1 MLHKTRG
8 LVLNYIRYRDTS
20 IIVRVY
26 TEDFGIQGYVVNNI
40 RTGRS
45 KGNRIALFQ
54 PMSLLHMVVYYQPNR
69 DLHRISE
76 VRPTVPLQHIPFEI
90 VKSSIALFVTEM
102 LGKSL
107 KEESGSPILFRFLV
121 DSVLF
126 LENAPTDFENFHLA
140 FLLQLAF
147 YLGFG
152 PNGATEF
159 EEQLRENAVPF
170 IPDTETIDAL
180 NAFLRLP
187 YGTPVRLSRANR
199 HQLLDAIV
207 AYYGVHIDSLG
218 EVRSLA
224 VLREVMG

>member
-1 MLHKTRG
+1 MLYKTRG

-26 TEDFGIQGYVVNNI
+26 TELFGIQGYVVNNI
-40 RTGRS
+40 RTARS

-54 PMSLLHMVVYYQPNR
+54 PMTLLDMVVYHQDSR

-90 VKSSIALFVTEM
+90 VRSSIALFVTEM

-107 KEESGSPILFRFLV
+107 KEEAGSPILFRFLV

-126 LENAPTDFENFHLA
+126 LENAPSDFENFHLA

-152 PNGATEF
+152 PESAAEF
-159 EEQLRENAVPF
+159 EEQLRENSIPFLPDPEAV
-170 IPDTETIDAL
+170 TAL
-180 NAFLRLP
+180 NTFLRLP

-199 HQLLDAIV
+199 NELLDAV
-207 AYYGVHIDSLG
+207 VSYYGVHIDSLG
-218 EVRSLA
+218 EIRSLT
-224 VLREVMG
+224 VLREVLG

>member
-26 TEDFGIQGYVVNNI
+26 TELFGIQSYVLNNV

-54 PMSLLHMVVYYQPNR
+54 PMTLLDMVVYHQDSR
-69 DLHRISE
+69 DLHRLSE

-90 VKSSIALFVTEM
+90 IKSSIALFVTEM

-107 KEESGSPILFRFLV
+107 KEEAGSPVLFRFLV

-126 LENAPTDFENFHLA
+126 LEDATADYENFHLA

-147 YLGFG
+147 FLGFG
-152 PNGATEF
+152 PADAAEF
-159 EEQLRENAVPF
+159 EAQLRDNSIAF
-170 IPDTETIDAL
+170 LPDAEATNAL
-180 NAFLRLP
+180 NTFLRLP

-199 HQLLDAIV
+199 NELLDAIV

-224 VLREVMG
+224 VLREVF